1 MILVPAVDMGNG
13 RLAGVLLLTVVAMC
27 MAFTTASLKKP
38 YQLLTMK
45 VNFYI
50 LPIMSFNMTDLEPH
64 ISENTMLAHLL
75 GHHGAYLRKMAAALK
90 EWREEV

>member
-1 MILVPAVDMGNG
+1 MGNNG

-27 MAFTTASLKKP
+27 MTSTTASNFKYLKKP

-45 VNFYI
+45 VNYYI

-75 GHHGAYLRKMAAALK
+75 GHHAAYLRKMAAALK
-90 EWREEV
+90 EWREEVCRT